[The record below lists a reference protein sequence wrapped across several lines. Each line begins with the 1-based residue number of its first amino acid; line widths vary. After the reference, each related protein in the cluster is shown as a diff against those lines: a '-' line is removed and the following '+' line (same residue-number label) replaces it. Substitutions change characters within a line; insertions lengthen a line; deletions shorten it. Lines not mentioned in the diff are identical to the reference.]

1 MEVLVIAFLIG
12 LGGSLHCVGMC
23 GPLQLAFHGN
33 QQLNFQ
39 GFSRQLLYHSGRI
52 TTYAVF
58 GGITG
63 LLGQTIKIA
72 GFQQGLSISIGVL
85 IGLGALGMIGHSF
98 TAMKWPFMDKVL
110 LKLKMKMGS
119 LLHRGKDTSRFALG
133 MLNGFLPCGL
143 VYVGLGGAM
152 TTGSYEEGMLFMTFF
167 GLGTLPL
174 LLGVS
179 FLGSLLT
186 PSLRNSLKP
195 AMLGITL
202 VFSVL
207 LILRGLNLDIP
218 YLSPHI
224 SGPVDEITVC
234 NE

>member
-1 MEVLVIAFLIG
+1 MEVLMMAFLIG

-23 GPLQLAFHGN
+23 GPLLLAFHGSQELSVN
-33 QQLNFQ
+33 SL
-39 GFSRQLLYHSGRI
+39 SRQLLYHSGRI

-72 GFQQGLSISIGVL
+72 GFQQGLSIFIGVL
-85 IGLGALGMIGHSF
+85 IGLGALGIIGHSF
-98 TAMKWPFMDKVL
+98 TAVKWPFMDRIF
-110 LKLKMKMGS
+110 LKLKMKMGA
-119 LLHRGKDTSRFALG
+119 LLHKGKDTSRFVLG

-152 TTGSYEEGMLFMTFF
+152 TTGCYEEGMLFMTFF

-174 LLGVS
+174 LLGVT
-179 FLGSLLT
+179 FLGSLIK
-186 PSLRNSLKP
+186 PALRNSLRP

-218 YLSPHI
+218 YLSPQI
-224 SGPVDEITVC
+224 SGPVDEITDC

>member
-1 MEVLVIAFLIG
+1 MEVLIMAFLVG

-23 GPLQLAFHGN
+23 GPLQLALHGN
-33 QQLNFQ
+33 QGLSFN
-39 GFSRQLLYHSGRI
+39 GFGRQLLYHSGRI

-72 GFQQGLSISIGVL
+72 GFQQSLSIFIGAF
-85 IGLGALGMIGHSF
+85 IGLGALGILGHSF
-98 TAMKWPFMDKVL
+98 TTLKWPFMDRFL
-110 LKLKMKMGS
+110 MKLKKKMGT
-119 LLHRGKDTSRFALG
+119 LLHKGKDTSRFALG

-152 TTGSYEEGMLFMTFF
+152 TTGSYEEGMLFMIFF

-174 LLGVS
+174 LLGIS
-179 FLGSLLT
+179 FLGSILK
-186 PSLRNSLKP
+186 PALRNSLKP

-218 YLSPHI
+218 YLSPQL